1 MAKAQKKNDKAIVL
15 IKKSNNL
22 VESRY
27 KFDIWETRFFL
38 SILAQI
44 RKDETDLRTYRIW
57 YKDIIKT
64 FGLNSGDAYASLRDA
79 AKSLIRKPVRTSYY
93 VDGVKREQEVS
104 LITQID
110 YLAEGKESSKNH
122 EYIDVMVQDNMKP
135 FLLQLQR
142 NFTAYDL
149 RNVVKLGVYSVRMYE
164 LLKQYESIGSR
175 TLSID
180 EMKRMFELS
189 HEYQKYNDFYRW
201 VIKPSE
207 EEINRHTDILIV
219 DIERLKE
226 GRKITALRFKFR
238 KKTVAELGK
247 IRGNPFKDTIF
258 EETEQAEYEEVGEGE
273 TQERPKE
280 SKKEGKPQTVAA
292 KTKEEKENDNQLQE
306 NLTVELSP
314 IVVTKF
320 GVSLKVF
327 MTLVETYTEGEIRMA
342 IQVTEKAA
350 QSGKII
356 NTGGFFVEALRG
368 HYQDAEV
375 QKKKIEVDK
384 VQQKKAKAE
393 EIQRLKQE
401 ALDQIKQNNLMVFE
415 RQKATFERLIEE
427 DATFWLEMEETIKA
441 DNMIKNLYDF
451 NKDVFENMQTPM
463 IAGVLMSIAVKLR
476 TQAFRT

>member
-1 MAKAQKKNDKAIVL
+1 MSKVQKNNDKAIVL

-44 RKDETDLRTYRIW
+44 RKDEADLRKYRIW

-93 VDGVKREQEVS
+93 VDGVKREQEAS

-110 YLAEGKESSKNH
+110 YMAEGKDGSASH

-135 FLLQLQR
+135 FLLQLQK

-164 LLKQYESIGSR
+164 LLKQYESIGTR
-175 TLSID
+175 TLTID
-180 EMKRMFELS
+180 EMKIMFELT

-207 EEINRHTDILIV
+207 AEINRYTDILIL
-219 DIERLKE
+219 DIEKLKE
-226 GRKITALRFKFR
+226 GRKVTALRFKFR
-238 KKTVAELGK
+238 KKTGAELGK
-247 IRGNPFKDTIF
+247 IRGNPFKDTLF
-258 EETEQAEYEEVGEGE
+258 EKVEEAEYEEVGEVE
-273 TQERPKE
+273 ISPIEPQKAE
-280 SKKEGKPQTVAA
+280 KPQSVQT
-292 KTKEEKENDNQLQE
+292 KTIEGCNNDSELQDK
-306 NLTVELSP
+306 LTMELSP

-320 GVSLKVF
+320 GVSLKMF
-327 MTLVETYTEGEIRMA
+327 MTLVETYTEGDIRMA
-342 IQVTEKAA
+342 IQVTEKSV
-350 QSGKII
+350 QSGKIANI
-356 NTGGFFVEALRG
+356 GGFFVEALRG
-368 HYQDAEV
+368 HYQDVEE

-384 VQQKKAKAE
+384 IQQKKAKAE
-393 EIQRLKQE
+393 ELKRLEQEAADRIKQE
-401 ALDQIKQNNLMVFE
+401 NKISFE
-415 RQKATFERLIEE
+415 RQKAIFERLIEE
-427 DATFWLEMEETIKA
+427 DDTFWLELEETIKA
-441 DNMIKNLYDF
+441 DNMIKHQYDF
-451 NKDVFENMQTPM
+451 NKDVYENMQKPI
-463 IAGVLMSIAVKLR
+463 IAGALMSIAVKLR
-476 TQAFRT
+476 TQAFRG

>member
-1 MAKAQKKNDKAIVL
+1 MSKAQKNDKAIVL

-64 FGLNSGDAYASLRDA
+64 FGLNSGDAYASLREA

-110 YLAEGKESSKNH
+110 YMAEGKENSANH

-175 TLSID
+175 TLSIE
-180 EMKRMFELS
+180 EMKRMFELN

-207 EEINRHTDILIV
+207 EEINRHTDILIY

-238 KKTVAELGK
+238 RKTGAELGK
-247 IRGNPFKDTIF
+247 IRGNPFKDTLLEKT
-258 EETEQAEYEEVGEGE
+258 EEADYEEVTE
-273 TQERPKE
+273 TTASPVKPK
-280 SKKEGKPQTVAA
+280 
-292 KTKEEKENDNQLQE
+292 KEEKSQSVATKTLEESEKDSQLQE
-306 NLTVELSP
+306 NLIVELSP

-327 MTLVETYTEGEIRMA
+327 MTLVETYTEGDIRMA
-342 IQVTEKAA
+342 IQVTEKAVLA
-350 QSGKII
+350 GKIVNI
-356 NTGGFFVEALRG
+356 GGFFVEALRG

-375 QKKKIEVDK
+375 QKKKIAIDRA
-384 VQQKKAKAE
+384 QQKKAKAE
-393 EIQRLKQE
+393 EIKRLEQETTNRIKQE
-401 ALDQIKQNNLMVFE
+401 NLITFE
-415 RQKATFERLIEE
+415 RQKVLFEQLIEA
-427 DATFWLEMEETIKA
+427 DDTFWLELEETIKA

-463 IAGVLMSIAVKLR
+463 IAGALMSIAVKLR
-476 TQAFRT
+476 KEAFGV

>member
-1 MAKAQKKNDKAIVL
+1 MAKVQKNNDKAIVL

-38 SILAQI
+38 SILSQI
-44 RKDETDLRTYRIW
+44 RKDETDLKTYRIW

-64 FGLNSGDAYASLRDA
+64 FELNSGDAYASLRDA

-110 YLAEGKESSKNH
+110 YMAEGKENSSNH
-122 EYIDVMVQDNMKP
+122 EYIDVVVQENMKP

-175 TLSID
+175 TLAID

-207 EEINRHTDILIV
+207 NEINQHTDILILN
-219 DIERLKE
+219 IEKLKE
-226 GRKITALRFKFR
+226 GRKVTALRFKFR
-238 KKTVAELGK
+238 KKTAVELGK
-247 IRGNPFKDTIF
+247 IRGNPFKDTLF
-258 EETEQAEYEEVGEGE
+258 EKAEEIEYEEVDLAEVNSIKP
-273 TQERPKE
+273 Q
-280 SKKEGKPQTVAA
+280 KKEKKQSAA
-292 KTKEEKENDNQLQE
+292 TKTNEQSDKDSKLQE
-306 NLTVELSP
+306 NLTMELSP

-320 GVSLKVF
+320 GVSLKIF
-327 MTLVETYTEGEIRMA
+327 MTLVETYTEGDIRMA

-350 QSGKII
+350 QSGKIVNI
-356 NTGGFFVEALRG
+356 GGFFVEALRG
-368 HYQDAEV
+368 HYQDV
-375 QKKKIEVDK
+375 QGQKKKIDEDK
-384 VQQKKAKAE
+384 AQQKKAKAE
-393 EIQRLKQE
+393 EIKRLEQEAANRIKQE
-401 ALDQIKQNNLMVFE
+401 NLTAFEKQTAIFE
-415 RQKATFERLIEE
+415 KLIEE
-427 DATFWLEMEETIKA
+427 DDTFWLELEETIKA
-441 DNMIKNLYDF
+441 DNMIKHQYDF
-451 NKDVFENMQTPM
+451 NKDVFENMQKPM
-463 IAGVLMSIAVKLR
+463 IAGALMSIAVKLR
-476 TQAFRT
+476 TQAFIG

>member
-1 MAKAQKKNDKAIVL
+1 MAKAQKNDKAIVL

-64 FGLNSGDAYASLRDA
+64 FGLNSGDAYASLREA

-110 YLAEGKESSKNH
+110 YMAEGKESSANH

-175 TLSID
+175 TLSIE
-180 EMKRMFELS
+180 EMKRMFELN

-207 EEINRHTDILIV
+207 EEINRHTDILIY
-219 DIERLKE
+219 DIERMKE

-238 KKTVAELGK
+238 RKTGAELGK
-247 IRGNPFKDTIF
+247 IRGNPFKDTLLEKT
-258 EETEQAEYEEVGEGE
+258 EEADYEEVTDITASSVKPKKGEK
-273 TQERPKE
+273 TQ
-280 SKKEGKPQTVAA
+280 SVVA
-292 KTKEEKENDNQLQE
+292 KTLEESEKDSQLQE
-306 NLTVELSP
+306 NLIVELSP

-327 MTLVETYTEGEIRMA
+327 MTLVETYTEGDIRMA
-342 IQVTEKAA
+342 MQVTEKAVQA
-350 QSGKII
+350 GKIVNI
-356 NTGGFFVEALRG
+356 GGFFVEALRG

-375 QKKKIEVDK
+375 QKKKIAMDK
-384 VQQKKAKAE
+384 AEQKKAKAE
-393 EIQRLKQE
+393 EIKRLEQETTNKIKQE
-401 ALDQIKQNNLMVFE
+401 NLIIFE
-415 RQKATFERLIEE
+415 RQKAIFERLIEA
-427 DATFWLEMEETIKA
+427 DDTFWLELEETIKA

-463 IAGVLMSIAVKLR
+463 IAGALMSIAVKLR
-476 TQAFRT
+476 KQAFRV

>member
-1 MAKAQKKNDKAIVL
+1 MSKAKKQNDKAIVL

-44 RKDETDLRTYRIW
+44 RKDEADLRKYRIW

-93 VDGVKREQEVS
+93 VDGVKREQEAS

-110 YLAEGKESSKNH
+110 YMAEGKEGSVNH

-135 FLLQLQR
+135 FLLQLQK

-164 LLKQYESIGSR
+164 LLKQYESIGTR
-175 TLSID
+175 TLTID
-180 EMKRMFELS
+180 EMKIMFELS

-207 EEINRHTDILIV
+207 EEINRYTDIQILN
-219 DIERLKE
+219 IEKLKE

-238 KKTVAELGK
+238 KKTDTELGK
-247 IRGNPFKDTIF
+247 IRGNPFKDTLF
-258 EETEQAEYEEVGEGE
+258 ENAEDTEYEEVEEGVVNLIE
-273 TQERPKE
+273 PQMQAIQ
-280 SKKEGKPQTVAA
+280 SKIS
-292 KTKEEKENDNQLQE
+292 ENSDNDSQLQE
-306 NLTVELSP
+306 KLTMELSP

-320 GVSLKVF
+320 GVSLKMF
-327 MTLVETYTEGEIRMA
+327 MTLVETFTEGDIRMA
-342 IQVTEKAA
+342 IQVTEKAI
-350 QSGKII
+350 QSSKITNI
-356 NTGGFFVEALRG
+356 GGFFVEALRG
-368 HYQDAEV
+368 HYQDAVE
-375 QKKKIEVDK
+375 QKKQMEIDK
-384 VQQKKAKAE
+384 AQQRKAKSE
-393 EIQRLKQE
+393 ELKRLEQETVNRIKQE
-401 ALDQIKQNNLMVFE
+401 NKMTYE
-415 RQKATFERLIEE
+415 RQKAIFERLIEE
-427 DATFWLEMEETIKA
+427 DDTFWLELEETIKT
-441 DNMIKNLYDF
+441 DNMIKHLYDS
-451 NKDVFENMQTPM
+451 NKDVYENMQKPM
-463 IAGVLMSIAVKLR
+463 IAGAIMSIAVKLR
-476 TQAFRT
+476 SQAFQG

>member
-1 MAKAQKKNDKAIVL
+1 MAKVQKNNDKAIVL

-110 YLAEGKESSKNH
+110 YLAEGKENSKNH

-207 EEINRHTDILIV
+207 EEINRYTDIVIV
-219 DIERLKE
+219 NIERLKE

-238 KKTVAELGK
+238 KKIVAELAK
-247 IRGNPFKDTIF
+247 IRGNPFKDTLY
-258 EETEQAEYEEVGEGE
+258 EKAEQADYEVVGETE
-273 TQERPKE
+273 TRSKE
-280 SKKEGKPQTVAA
+280 SKKEVKPQSVKA
-292 KTKEEKENDNQLQE
+292 KTDEERENDSQLQE
-306 NLTVELSP
+306 NLIVELSP

-327 MTLVETYTEGEIRMA
+327 MTLVETYTEGDIRMA
-342 IQVTEKAA
+342 IQVTDKAA
-350 QSGKII
+350 QSGKIV
-356 NTGGFFVEALRG
+356 NSAGFFVEALRG

-384 VQQKKAKAE
+384 ALQKKAKAE
-393 EIQRLKQE
+393 EIQRLKQV
-401 ALDQIKQNNLMVFE
+401 ALDKIKQDNLITFE

-427 DATFWLEMEETIKA
+427 DDTFWLEMEETIKA

-463 IAGVLMSIAVKLR
+463 IAGVLVSIAVKLR
-476 TQAFRT
+476 TQAFRS

>member
-1 MAKAQKKNDKAIVL
+1 MLNRGINL
-15 IKKSNNL
+15 IYGKQ
-22 VESRY
+22 
-27 KFDIWETRFFL
+27 DFFCL
-38 SILAQI
+38 ILAQI

-110 YLAEGKESSKNH
+110 YLAEGKENSANH

-180 EMKRMFELS
+180 EMKRMFELN

-207 EEINRHTDILIV
+207 EEINRYTDILIYN
-219 DIERLKE
+219 IERLKE

-247 IRGNPFKDTIF
+247 IRGNPFKDTLF
-258 EETEQAEYEEVGEGE
+258 EKTEEAEYEVIGENPE
-273 TQERPKE
+273 IYPIKPKKE
-280 SKKEGKPQTVAA
+280 SKSKGTDNKIHE
-292 KTKEEKENDNQLQE
+292 ESEKESQLQE
-306 NLTVELSP
+306 NLIVELSP

-320 GVSLKVF
+320 GVSLKMF
-327 MTLVETYTEGEIRMA
+327 MSLVETYTEGDIRMA
-342 IQVTEKAA
+342 IQVTEKAVLG
-350 QSGKII
+350 GKIANI
-356 NTGGFFVEALRG
+356 GGFFVEALRA
-368 HYQDAEV
+368 HYQDTEI
-375 QKKKIEVDK
+375 QKKKMAADK
-384 VQQKKAKAE
+384 AQQKKAKAD
-393 EIQRLKQE
+393 EIKRVEQQTAYRLKQE
-401 ALDQIKQNNLMVFE
+401 NQMTFE
-415 RQKATFERLIEE
+415 RQKATFERLI
-427 DATFWLEMEETIKA
+427 DSDDTFWLELEETIKA
-441 DNMIKNLYDF
+441 DNLIKNQYDF
-451 NKDVFENMQTPM
+451 NKDVFENMQKPM
-463 IAGVLMSIAVKLR
+463 IAGTLISIAVKLR
-476 TQAFRT
+476 PQAFKG

>member
-1 MAKAQKKNDKAIVL
+1 MSKAKKQNDKAIVL

-44 RKDETDLRTYRIW
+44 RKDEADLRKYRIW

-93 VDGVKREQEVS
+93 IDGVKREQEAS

-110 YLAEGKESSKNH
+110 YMVDGKDNSASH

-135 FLLQLQR
+135 FLLQLQK

-164 LLKQYESIGSR
+164 LLKQYESIGTR

-180 EMKRMFELS
+180 EMKRMFELN

-207 EEINRHTDILIV
+207 DEINRYTDITIL
-219 DIERLKE
+219 DIEKLKE
-226 GRKITALRFKFR
+226 GRKVTALRFKFR
-238 KKTVAELGK
+238 KKTGAELGK
-247 IRGNPFKDTIF
+247 IRGNPFKDTLF
-258 EETEQAEYEEVGEGE
+258 EKTEAAEYEEVGEE
-273 TQERPKE
+273 VAIRLVEPQKE
-280 SKKEGKPQTVAA
+280 QKPQTVQT
-292 KTKEEKENDNQLQE
+292 KTSEESDKDSKSQE
-306 NLTVELSP
+306 NLIMELSP
-314 IVVTKF
+314 TVVTKF

-327 MTLVETYTEGEIRMA
+327 MALVETYTEGDIRKA
-342 IQVTEKAA
+342 IQVTEKAT
-350 QSGKII
+350 QSGKIVNI
-356 NTGGFFVEALRG
+356 AGFFVEALRG
-368 HYQDAEV
+368 HYENAED
-375 QKKKIEVDK
+375 QKKKTEADRA
-384 VQQKKAKAE
+384 QQKKAKE
-393 EIQRLKQE
+393 QEIKRLEQEAANRIKQE
-401 ALDQIKQNNLMVFE
+401 NKVTYE
-415 RQKATFERLIEE
+415 RQKAIFERLIEE
-427 DATFWLEMEETIKA
+427 DETFWLELEETIKA
-441 DNMIKNLYDF
+441 DNMIKHLYDF
-451 NKDVFENMQTPM
+451 NKDVYENMQKPM
-463 IAGVLMSIAVKLR
+463 IAGAVMSIAVKLR
-476 TQAFRT
+476 TQVFRG

>member
-1 MAKAQKKNDKAIVL
+1 MSKIQKNNDKAIVL

-44 RKDETDLRTYRIW
+44 RKDEADLRKYRIW

-93 VDGVKREQEVS
+93 VDGVKREQEAS

-110 YLAEGKESSKNH
+110 YMAEGKDSSASH

-135 FLLQLQR
+135 FLLQLQK

-164 LLKQYESIGSR
+164 LLKQYESIGTR
-175 TLSID
+175 TLTID
-180 EMKRMFELS
+180 EMKIMFELS

-207 EEINRHTDILIV
+207 EEINRYTDILILN
-219 DIERLKE
+219 IEKLKE

-238 KKTVAELGK
+238 KKTGAELGK
-247 IRGNPFKDTIF
+247 IRGNPFKDTLF
-258 EETEQAEYEEVGEGE
+258 EKAEEAEYEEVAEVE
-273 TQERPKE
+273 TSLIEPQKQE
-280 SKKEGKPQTVAA
+280 KPQSVQ
-292 KTKEEKENDNQLQE
+292 TKISEDNDNDSKLQE
-306 NLTVELSP
+306 KLIMELSP

-327 MTLVETYTEGEIRMA
+327 MTLVETYTEGDIRIA
-342 IQVTEKAA
+342 IQVTEKAV
-350 QSGKII
+350 QSGKLA
-356 NTGGFFVEALRG
+356 NVGGFFVEALRG
-368 HYQDAEV
+368 HYQDAEA
-375 QKKKIEVDK
+375 QKKKIEIDK
-384 VQQKKAKAE
+384 AQQKKAKAE
-393 EIQRLKQE
+393 ELKRLEQEAAARIKQE
-401 ALDQIKQNNLMVFE
+401 NKTSFE
-415 RQKATFERLIEE
+415 RQKAVFERLIE
-427 DATFWLEMEETIKA
+427 DDDTFWLELEETIKA
-441 DNMIKNLYDF
+441 DNMIKHQYDF
-451 NKDVFENMQTPM
+451 NKDVYENMQKPM
-463 IAGVLMSIAVKLR
+463 IAGALMSIAVKLR
-476 TQAFRT
+476 TQAFRG